1 MSNQELQHI
10 LLMNTWKDACD
21 LQYELNLYQ
30 KIHKAKAVSYISPVA
45 NVVKIIEQTRYVSM
59 FIIVGLT

>member
-1 MSNQELQHI
+1 
-10 LLMNTWKDACD
+10 MNTWKDACD